1 MTFEPLDPNFEQKVR
16 DSFSRQKL
24 MDTIGARINKIAP
37 GYCEIHLNYI
47 ADLTQQ
53 HGFFHGGIIG
63 TIADTSAGYAAYS
76 LMPAGDSVLTVE
88 YKLNLVAPGDGNRL
102 IARGHVVKPGRTL
115 TIAKADVW
123 VLKDGIEKLCATTL
137 VTLMRMA
144 GKADHPTIDGKY

>member
-1 MTFEPLDPNFEQKVR
+1 MTFEPSDPNFEQKVR
-16 DSFSRQKL
+16 DSFARQKL
-24 MDTIGARINKIAP
+24 MGAIGARIEKVTS
-37 GYCEIHLNYI
+37 GYCEIHLDYN
-47 ADLTQQ
+47 DNLTQQ

-88 YKLNLVAPGDGNRL
+88 YKLNLTAPGDGNRL
-102 IARGHVVKPGRTL
+102 VARGQVIKPGRTL

-123 VLKDGIEKLCATTL
+123 AVKDGVEKLCATAL

-144 GKADHPTIDGKY
+144 GKADNPTVDSNR